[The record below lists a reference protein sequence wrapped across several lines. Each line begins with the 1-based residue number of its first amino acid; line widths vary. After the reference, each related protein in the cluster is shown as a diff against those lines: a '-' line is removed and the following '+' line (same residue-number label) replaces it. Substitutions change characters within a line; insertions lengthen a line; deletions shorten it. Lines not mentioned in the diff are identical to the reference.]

1 MAVAAVAAA
10 VDHALLGAL
19 RDFERP
25 GFIFVQRP
33 EVVFFVEVGLTARC
47 LVCLEFCIADGQQF
61 PVFLRRDAG
70 VLFLAGGAV
79 PGESEYIH
87 AVFYHSINDLGNIFD
102 VRSRYSGHN
111 HAADAS
117 VFDAGDFF
125 EGAVK
130 GTGLAEPVV
139 GFPHSVQGKLILL
152 TAAGFQPPA
161 YLVIQMER
169 IAHDGKGNVPLLQ

>member
-1 MAVAAVAAA
+1 MFWHEFTVTM
-10 VDHALLGAL
+10 LG
-19 RDFERP
+19 
-25 GFIFVQRP
+25 
-33 EVVFFVEVGLTARC
+33 
-47 LVCLEFCIADGQQF
+47 
-61 PVFLRRDAG
+61 
-70 VLFLAGGAV
+70 
-79 PGESEYIH
+79 
-87 AVFYHSINDLGNIFD
+87 
-102 VRSRYSGHN
+102 SRYSGHN

-130 GTGLAEPVV
+130 GTRLAEPVV

-169 IAHDGKGNVPLLQ
+169 ITHDGKGNVPLLQ